1 MRNIL
6 MTIEIHRP
14 ELEALIRGRMNSGGF
29 QNAEDVVL
37 QAFRS
42 GPAARSVR
50 FPLLVDLAAVCNA
63 CDADKFRRVIDYVYH
78 ALVTDAN
85 APLIF
90 VAF

>member
-1 MRNIL
+1 

-63 CDADKFRRVIDYVYH
+63 CDSDELRCVIDEIDDSP
-78 ALVTDAN
+78 VTDTN
-85 APLIF
+85 APLVP
-90 VAF
+90 VAS